1 MKCIKCKH
9 PLSKE
14 EINANLCWECG
25 TIIDIEL
32 VSDDMEEAQKIVE
45 SVAQEQKK
53 QNKQDR
59 IERNYEADS
68 GSEYGVISTIH
79 TYFSIISILAVV
91 GGIVFGIAAESF
103 LVALMF
109 VLSISIVYCFFR
121 LLIAIAYLLCDI
133 KENTSSKKKNK

>member
-1 MKCIKCKH
+1 MKCKKCKH

-53 QNKQDR
+53 QNKQAR
-59 IERNYEADS
+59 IERNQEVDS
-68 GSEYGVISTIH
+68 GSEYSVISTIH
-79 TYFSIISILAVV
+79 TYFSFISILAVV
-91 GGIVFGIAAESF
+91 GGIVLGIAAESF
-103 LVALMF
+103 LIALMF

-121 LLIAIAYLLCDI
+121 VLIAIAYLLCDI
-133 KENTSSKKKNK
+133 KENTSPKKKSK

>member
-1 MKCIKCKH
+1 MKCKKCKH

-133 KENTSSKKKNK
+133 KENTSPKKKSK

>member
-1 MKCIKCKH
+1 MKCVKCKH
-9 PLSKE
+9 LLSKE

-45 SVAQEQKK
+45 NVAQEQKK
-53 QNKQDR
+53 QNKKDR
-59 IERNYEADS
+59 IEKEQEADS
-68 GSEYGVISTIH
+68 GSEYSVISTIH

-91 GGIVFGIAAESF
+91 GGVVFGIAAESF

-109 VLSISIVYCFFR
+109 ALSISIVYCFFR
-121 LLIAIAYLLCDI
+121 VLIAIAYLLCDI
-133 KENTSSKKKNK
+133 KENTSPKKKNK

>member
-1 MKCIKCKH
+1 MKCVKCKH

-14 EINANLCWECG
+14 EINANMCWECG
-25 TIIDIEL
+25 AIIDVEL

-53 QNKQDR
+53 QDKKER
-59 IERNYEADS
+59 IEKKQEADS
-68 GSEYGVISTIH
+68 AAEYGVISTIH
-79 TYFSIISILAVV
+79 TYFSIISILAVI

-109 VLSISIVYCFFR
+109 VLSISIFYCIFR
-121 LLIAIAYLLCDI
+121 VLISIAYLLCDI
-133 KENTSSKKKNK
+133 KDNTSPKKKNK

>member
-1 MKCIKCKH
+1 MKCVKCKH

-14 EINANLCWECG
+14 EINANMCWECG
-25 TIIDIEL
+25 AIIDVEL

-53 QNKQDR
+53 QDKKDR
-59 IERNYEADS
+59 IENKQEADS
-68 GSEYGVISTIH
+68 STEYGVISTIH
-79 TYFSIISILAVV
+79 TYFSIISILAVI

-109 VLSISIVYCFFR
+109 ALSISIFYCIFR
-121 LLIAIAYLLCDI
+121 VLIAIAYLLCDI
-133 KENTSSKKKNK
+133 KDNTSPKKKNK

>member
-1 MKCIKCKH
+1 MKCVKCKH

-14 EINANLCWECG
+14 EINANMCWECG
-25 TIIDIEL
+25 AIIDVEL

-53 QNKQDR
+53 QDKKDR
-59 IERNYEADS
+59 IEKKQEADS
-68 GSEYGVISTIH
+68 STEYGVISTIH
-79 TYFSIISILAVV
+79 TYFSIISILAVI

-109 VLSISIVYCFFR
+109 ALSISIFYCIFR
-121 LLIAIAYLLCDI
+121 VLIAIAYLLCDI
-133 KENTSSKKKNK
+133 KDNTSPKKKNK

>member
-1 MKCIKCKH
+1 MKCIKCKL